1 MGRHS
6 WRSERRPY
14 LVCLG
19 IASVLCAWTV
29 TSGDG
34 APIARVVNG
43 LVSVLVTYIVLATS
57 LELFRWWRSRR
68 GNRAPSE

>member
-1 MGRHS
+1 
-6 WRSERRPY
+6 
-14 LVCLG
+14 L
-19 IASVLCAWTV
+19 TV